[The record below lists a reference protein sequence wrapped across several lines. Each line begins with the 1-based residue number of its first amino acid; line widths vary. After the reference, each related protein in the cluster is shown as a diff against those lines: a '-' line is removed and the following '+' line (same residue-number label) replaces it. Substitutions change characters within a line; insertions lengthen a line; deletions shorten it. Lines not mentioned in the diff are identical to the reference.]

1 MESKSI
7 QFSSILISLI
17 FIILCVPSVISQE
30 VDDEHEFTYDV
41 KSPLGPDHWGE
52 IHPEWSMCNQGD
64 LQSPIDLTHK
74 RVQTTS
80 NLGRLDRDYKPA
92 NSTLINRGHDMMLK
106 WVEGAGHIRINGTD
120 YRLNQL
126 HWHTPTEH
134 TVNGRRYNLELHL
147 VHQSTDGKIAVVGI
161 MYKIGRPDS
170 LLSLMEPYF
179 KALASTE
186 GVEMNVGIINPR
198 DIKIGSRKYYRYIGS
213 LTTPPCHQNV
223 IWTIIKKVRTV
234 TREQLHA
241 IREAVHDDAE
251 ANARPVQ
258 PLNNR
263 WIKLY
268 RPDDHLNK

>member
-1 MESKSI
+1 MANKSSR
-7 QFSSILISLI
+7 FSSILMVL
-17 FIILCVPSVISQE
+17 FIILCVPFATSQE

-41 KSPLGPDHWGE
+41 NSPNGPDHWGE
-52 IHPEWSMCNQGD
+52 IHQEWSMCNQGD

-80 NLGRLDRDYKPA
+80 NLGKLDRDYKSA
-92 NSTLINRGHDMMLK
+92 NATLINRGHDMMLK
-106 WVEGAGHIRINGTD
+106 WSGGAGHIHINGTD
-120 YRLNQL
+120 YQLNQL

-147 VHQSTDGKIAVVGI
+147 VHQSTDGKIAVIGI

-170 LLSLMEPYF
+170 ILSMHWLLL
-179 KALASTE
+179 
-186 GVEMNVGIINPR
+186 
-198 DIKIGSRKYYRYIGS
+198 
-213 LTTPPCHQNV
+213 
-223 IWTIIKKVRTV
+223 KVRT
-234 TREQLHA
+234 TSREQLHA
-241 IREAVHDDAE
+241 IREAVHDYAE

-268 RPDDHLNK
+268 RPDDQQNN

>member
-1 MESKSI
+1 MDSKSLRFAPI
-7 QFSSILISLI
+7 MIVL
-17 FIILCVPSVISQE
+17 FIILCVPYAISQE

-41 KSPLGPDHWGE
+41 DSPNGPDHWGE

-80 NLGRLDRDYKPA
+80 SLGRLDRDYKYA
-92 NSTLINRGHDMMLK
+92 NATLINRGHDMMLR
-106 WVEGAGHIRINGTD
+106 WAGGAGHITINGTE
-120 YRLNQL
+120 YQLNQL

-170 LLSLMEPYF
+170 TLSLMEPYF
-179 KALASTE
+179 KALASTK
-186 GVEMNVGIINPR
+186 GVEMSVGIVDPR
-198 DIKIGSRKYYRYIGS
+198 EIKIGSRKYYRYIGS
-213 LTTPPCHQNV
+213 LTTPPCYQNV
-223 IWTIIKKVRTV
+223 IWTIVKKVRTV
-234 TREQLHA
+234 SREQLHS
-241 IREAVHDDAE
+241 IHGAVHDGAE
-251 ANARPVQ
+251 ANSRPIQ

-268 RPDDHLNK
+268 RPNDQPNN